1 MRYPTSAAT
10 TTGPI
15 LALAEYLSRA
25 GTSSLAHAVTF
36 GWHAVTARAIA
47 RASSTVMPPAKSS
60 EESSSRERGWEPSAG
75 VCSAGPRLRHRCAAT
90 PSPVTNSDVKFRPHA
105 SSPRFTTR
113 VGESGAMPWSA
124 TIKTLVRFH
133 ASAPAASRSR
143 PSASSTLRTAAC
155 TCVECGPCRCPAWSG
170 SSR

>member
-15 LALAEYLSRA
+15 LALSEYLSLG

-36 GWHAVTARAIA
+36 GWHAVTARAVA
-47 RASSTVMPPAKSS
+47 RASSIVMPS
-60 EESSSRERGWEPSAG
+60 SAG
-75 VCSAGPRLRHRCAAT
+75 FCSAGPLLRHRCAT
-90 PSPVTNSDVKFRPHA
+90 MPSPVTNSDVKFRPHA

-124 TIKTLVRFH
+124 TTTTLVSFH
-133 ASAPAASRSR
+133 GPSPTASRSR
-143 PSASSTLRTAAC
+143 PSASSTLRTAAS
-155 TCVECGPCRCPAWSG
+155 TCAEYGPCACPAASG
-170 SSR
+170 SSK